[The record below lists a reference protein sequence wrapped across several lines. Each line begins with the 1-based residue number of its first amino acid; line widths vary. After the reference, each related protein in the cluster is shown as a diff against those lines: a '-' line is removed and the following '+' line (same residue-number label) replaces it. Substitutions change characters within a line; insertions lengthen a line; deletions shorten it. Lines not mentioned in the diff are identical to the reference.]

1 MSMSAIE
8 LTGVSKSY
16 RGRRLFSGVD
26 LTIERGRVYA
36 VQGPNGSGK
45 SVLFK
50 ILSRFVRPDSGEVHI
65 APDLCDRNGVLPV
78 RFGVI
83 IDRPG
88 YISGLSGI
96 DNLRTLARIRDE
108 IGDAEIRAAMERVGL
123 NPDTEQKVRHYSLGM
138 KQKLAL
144 AQAFM
149 ENQQLLILD
158 EPFNALDVDSVA
170 RIRTLLHELHEE
182 GRTIVMTSH
191 NQEDVDA
198 LAEHVFRINGERL
211 EVVGTPS

>member
-1 MSMSAIE
+1 MSAIK

-16 RGRRLFSGVD
+16 RGRRLFSDVD
-26 LTIERGRVYA
+26 MTIERGGVYA

-50 ILSRFVRPDSGEVHI
+50 IMSRFVRPDSGEVHI
-65 APDLCDRNGVLPV
+65 APEFCDRNGVLPV

-88 YISGLSGI
+88 YISSLSGI

-108 IGDAEIRAAMERVGL
+108 IGDPEIRTAMERVGL
-123 NPDTEQKVRHYSLGM
+123 NPETEQKVRHYSLGM

-158 EPFNALDVDSVA
+158 EPFNALDVESVA
-170 RIRTLLHELHEE
+170 NIRTLIRDLNEE

-191 NQEDVDA
+191 NQEDVDVVA
-198 LAEHVFRINGERL
+198 NEVFRINGERL
-211 EVVGTPS
+211 EIVGAVN